1 MNMTLLKIK
10 HQPLFNENFNNAK
23 QNFFAP
29 FSSLYGEDY
38 IRKEKAFIPVNFKE
52 LDQSF
57 SLEIIAPGF
66 VKEDFKISLDKNILI
81 ISADKKKEEKNNEKT
96 VRQEYSFGSFN
107 RSFTLTKQIN
117 VEGISAEYVNGVL
130 LLNLPKQAEVKAPVK
145 QISIN

>member
-29 FSSLYGEDY
+29 FSSLYGEDSG
-38 IRKEKAFIPVNFKE
+38 RNQNVFIPVNIKE
-52 LDQSF
+52 SEQGF
-57 SLEIIAPGF
+57 SLEIIAPGL
-66 VKEDFKISLDKNILI
+66 VKEDFKISLDKNILT
-81 ISADKKKEEKNNEKT
+81 ISADKKTEEKNNEKT
-96 VRQEYSFGSFN
+96 IRQEYSFSYFN

-145 QISIN
+145 QIPIN